1 MRPWILLT
9 LEPMTVPFDLVQPRR
24 VLSGGERIRDVAD
37 VVREFG
43 RRCLVVTGSQPE
55 RAAVVVDALVR
66 AWIAHELWF
75 VSGEPT
81 FDSVREAAEAARSF
95 APDVVVAMGGGSVI
109 DTAKAVAMLLTNG
122 GDPLDYAEVVGD
134 GKPVTRV
141 SIPMIAIPTTAGTG
155 TEATRNAV
163 LKHTEKL
170 VKVSL
175 RSRWMMPE
183 VVILDP
189 VAMRGL
195 PAHVAAA
202 SGMDALCQLIE
213 AFVSCRANAWT
224 DALCREGIPMAAQAL
239 PMVCRDPEDQDAR
252 AGMLLAACWSGVAL
266 ANAGLGAVHG
276 FAAVAGGV
284 SDVPHG
290 LICAKLLG
298 PVCRANIEAL
308 ERIPD
313 SSNGLD
319 KYRELAVLLTG
330 DPHAKPLDGVACIEE
345 LRDRLPLATG
355 GIMATVPVEQ
365 VVSGAQRAS
374 SMKGNPVVLPG
385 EVLTAIWS
393 DYAES
398 SGG

>member
-1 MRPWILLT
+1 M
-9 LEPMTVPFDLVQPRR
+9 LEAMTTPFDLVQPRR
-24 VLSGGERIRDVAD
+24 VLFGRERIRGIGD
-37 VVREFG
+37 VVREHG
-43 RRCLVVTGSQPE
+43 NRCWVVTGSRPE
-55 RAAVVVDALVR
+55 RASVVSDALVR
-66 AWIAHELWF
+66 AQVPHEIWCA
-75 VSGEPT
+75 SGEPT
-81 FDSVREAAEAARSF
+81 FDSVRDAAEAARAF

-189 VAMRGL
+189 FAMRGV

-213 AFVSCRANAWT
+213 AFVSCRANVWT
-224 DALCREGIPMAAQAL
+224 DALCREGIPMAAEAL
-239 PMVCRDPEDQDAR
+239 PKVCRDPEDQDAR

-290 LICAKLLG
+290 LICARLLAL
-298 PVCRANIEAL
+298 VCRANIEAL

-313 SSNGLD
+313 SSKGLD

-330 DPHAKPLDGVACIEE
+330 NPHAKPLDGVAIIEE

-393 DYAES
+393 DYAGS
-398 SGG
+398 FSAACSG